1 MNLPAPIPNDDSRH
15 IIGESEPIQV
25 VLRQVEQ
32 VAPTKA
38 TVLITGETG
47 VGKDVIAEAIH
58 ESSPRK
64 NRPFKAVNCGA
75 FYQDLLQSELF
86 GHEKGAFTGASSQRR
101 GVFEQANKGTL
112 FLDEVGEMSPE
123 VQVKF
128 LRVLETQE
136 FTRLGGEKN
145 ITVDVRIIAA
155 TNINLAKSVRER
167 KFRQDLYY
175 RLNLFRIHIPPLRD
189 RREDIPLFIDAFI
202 SEISAAH
209 GKTINGI
216 TPEARYYLQNADWR
230 GNVRQLKNA
239 VESAIIVATTDELRL
254 QDFPIDIESEQIA
267 ALLVQVSGTQLTPTQ
282 IIGTETPAETALLNP
297 PGTALQVIDTAT
309 SALTTEN
316 IAVYK
321 TILGL
326 IFSAIRSLD
335 PTSTASDGVPSLIP
349 DEDTSWLQVSEADD
363 AADILRKTLEVL
375 SAIAKVLENRNMD
388 GSLATL
394 ASQPSNVPIVT
405 PLGSKGEAKR
415 MEKPL
420 ALLDDE
426 VIGKVGMT
434 MAEIE
439 RAAIQKTL
447 AETAGNKTEA
457 ARILDIG
464 VRTLHR
470 KLDAYRQEADD
481 GSDGDLDQ
489 E

>member
-1 MNLPAPIPNDDSRH
+1 MDLPKLVIGDSSRR
-15 IIGESEPIQV
+15 IIGESAPMQA

-64 NRPFKAVNCGA
+64 NRAFKAVNCGA

-101 GVFEQANKGTL
+101 GVFEQADGGTL

-128 LRVLETQE
+128 LRVLESQE
-136 FTRLGGEKN
+136 FTRLGGERN
-145 ITVDVRIIAA
+145 IKVDVRIIAA
-155 TNINLAKSVRER
+155 TNINLAKSVKDR

-189 RREDIPLFIDAFI
+189 RREDIPRFVDAFI
-202 SEISAAH
+202 SELSEDH
-209 GKTINGI
+209 GKTVTGI
-216 TPEARYYLQNADWR
+216 TPEALSYLQNAAWH
-230 GNVRQLKNA
+230 GNVRQLRNA
-239 VESAIIVATTDELRL
+239 VESAIIVATTDELQL
-254 QDFPIDIESEQIA
+254 KDFPIDSESEQIT
-267 ALLVQVSGTQLTPTQ
+267 ALPVQVSGTQLAPTQ
-282 IIGTETPAETALLNP
+282 VVGTEISEDVGFPNP
-297 PGTALQVIDTAT
+297 SGTSLQVVDPDT
-309 SALTTEN
+309 SDITTEN

-321 TILGL
+321 TIIGL
-326 IFSAIRSLD
+326 IFSAIRSLN
-335 PTSTASDGVPSLIP
+335 PTATASDETPPLIP
-349 DEDTSWLQVSEADD
+349 DEDTSWLQINETDE

-375 SAIAKVLENRNMD
+375 SAIAKLLENRDLN
-388 GSLATL
+388 AI
-394 ASQPSNVPIVT
+394 VPIAT
-405 PLGSKGEAKR
+405 SLQPEEGLGGKD
-415 MEKPL
+415 KPL
-420 ALLDDE
+420 PLFDEEE

-447 AETAGNKTEA
+447 AEAGGNKTEA
-457 ARILDIG
+457 AKILDIG

-470 KLDAYRQEADD
+470 KLDAYRKE
-481 GSDGDLDQ
+481 
-489 E
+489 EV

>member
-1 MNLPAPIPNDDSRH
+1 MDLPKLVIGDSSRR
-15 IIGESEPIQV
+15 IIGESTPMRA

-64 NRPFKAVNCGA
+64 NRAFKAVNCGA

-86 GHEKGAFTGASSQRR
+86 GHEKGAFTGAANQRR
-101 GVFEQANKGTL
+101 GVFEQADGGTL

-136 FTRLGGEKN
+136 FSRLGGEKN
-145 ITVDVRIIAA
+145 IKVDVRIIAA
-155 TNINLAKSVRER
+155 TNINLAKSVNEK

-189 RREDIPLFIDAFI
+189 RREDIPRFVAAFI
-202 SEISAAH
+202 SEFSETH
-209 GKTINGI
+209 GKTVTSI
-216 TPEARYYLQNADWR
+216 TPEARNYLQNADWH
-230 GNVRQLKNA
+230 GNVRQLRNA
-239 VESAIIVATTDELRL
+239 VESAIIVATTPELQL
-254 QDFPIDIESEQIA
+254 KDFPIDSEAEQIT
-267 ALLVQVSGTQLTPTQ
+267 ALPVQVSGTQLAPTQ
-282 IIGTETPAETALLNP
+282 VVGTEISEAVELPNQS
-297 PGTALQVIDTAT
+297 GTALQVVAPAANAI
-309 SALTTEN
+309 TTEN

-321 TILGL
+321 TIIGL
-326 IFSAIRSLD
+326 IFSAIRSFD
-335 PTSTASDGVPSLIP
+335 PTAAASDESPPLIP
-349 DEDTSWLQVSEADD
+349 DEDSSWMQLNETDD

-375 SAIAKVLENRNMD
+375 SAIAKLLESR
-388 GSLATL
+388 SLDAI
-394 ASQPSNVPIVT
+394 VPIAT
-405 PLGSKGEAKR
+405 SLQPEEGLGGKD
-415 MEKPL
+415 KPL
-420 ALLDDE
+420 LLFDEE

-447 AETAGNKTEA
+447 AETGGNKTEA
-457 ARILDIG
+457 AKILDIG

-470 KLDAYRQEADD
+470 KLDAYKRDEV
-481 GSDGDLDQ
+481 
-489 E
+489 